1 MLKRCALMSIA
12 AVCVV
17 AVVAMAQPIERASI
31 TVPVQMKIYKFAEI
45 GFAPG
50 APTHIELEAKADGLW
65 QGSTTMNVKNNF
77 PVSVVATIEPYEPT
91 VATTSDFDCLLEGDL
106 AGFDEDG
113 QSNLI
118 LDPYPNGIDLQ
129 IWAAIKKPN
138 LLARPSSQ
146 TSQQVAQVI
155 ITVSDFE
162 P

>member
-1 MLKRCALMSIA
+1 MCVDVDCSS
-12 AVCVV
+12 VCGGGSSDG
-17 AVVAMAQPIERASI
+17 PTYRA
-31 TVPVQMKIYKFAEI
+31 
-45 GFAPG
+45 
-50 APTHIELEAKADGLW
+50 GLDYR
-65 QGSTTMNVKNNF
+65 
-77 PVSVVATIEPYEPT
+77 A
-91 VATTSDFDCLLEGDL
+91 L

-113 QSNLI
+113 ESNLI